1 MREIRSILVVDDE
14 ALVLRSMIRLL
25 SGIAPVLHSA
35 DGVAAASAILAK
47 HTVDLVITDYQLG
60 DGTAEDVLE
69 VALKAT
75 PVPLMVVMSGLADQ
89 ETVFELGHLGF
100 GAFLT
105 KPLSQEDVVAA
116 IEKARR
122 RSFPLALMA
131 TSAVGN
137 MSVRNLANTIREFM
151 HDQAMALANG
161 NKTRAAMM
169 LRIQRQSLG
178 K

>member
-1 MREIRSILVVDDE
+1 MREIRSILVVDDD
-14 ALVLRSMIRLL
+14 ALVLRSTVRLL
-25 SGIAPVLHSA
+25 TGVAPVLHTA
-35 DGVAAASAILAK
+35 DSVATASAFLSSHA
-47 HTVDLVITDYQLG
+47 VDLIITDYQLG

-89 ETVFELGHLGF
+89 ETVFELGRLGF
-100 GAFLT
+100 GAFIA
-105 KPLSQEDVVAA
+105 KPVTQEDLVAA

-122 RSFPLALMA
+122 RSFPVALMA
-131 TSAVGN
+131 ISAVGN

-151 HDQAMALANG
+151 HDQALALANG